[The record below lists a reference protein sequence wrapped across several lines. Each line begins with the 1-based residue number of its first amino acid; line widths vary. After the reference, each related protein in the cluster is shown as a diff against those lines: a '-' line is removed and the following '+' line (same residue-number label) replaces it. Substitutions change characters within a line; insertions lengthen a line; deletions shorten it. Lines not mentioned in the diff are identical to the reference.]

1 MRPIPRAA
9 LLALLPAAL
18 VACGDGKAD
27 TGQAAGTASTSAVA
41 TPASGG
47 LSDFELKH
55 GIGPV
60 TEEVKLGP
68 VDAALA
74 QKGHELFEGKCGAC
88 HKADER
94 YVGPPLGGIVER
106 LSPAFVM
113 NMILNPEGMYTK
125 HPDVRKLLAEYM
137 TQMPNQQ
144 LTRDDARAVV
154 EYLRTLPAPK

>member
-1 MRPIPRAA
+1 MRPTTRAA
-9 LLALLPAAL
+9 VLLVSAAL
-18 VACGDGKAD
+18 VACGGGKAD
-27 TGQAAGTASTSAVA
+27 SGSAATTTSSGASSAA
-41 TPASGG
+41 GG

-60 TEEVKLGP
+60 TEEVQVGP

-74 QKGHELFEGKCGAC
+74 KQGQAVFEGKCSAC

-94 YVGPPLGGIVER
+94 YVGPALGGVTER
-106 LSPAFVM
+106 RSPAFVM
-113 NMILNPEGMYTK
+113 NMVLNPEGMYTK
-125 HPDVRKLLAEYM
+125 HPEVRKLLGEYM

-144 LTRDDARAVV
+144 LTRDDARAVL

>member
-74 QKGHELFEGKCGAC
+74 QKGHELFEGSA
-88 HKADER
+88 
-94 YVGPPLGGIVER
+94 V
-106 LSPAFVM
+106 PA
-113 NMILNPEGMYTK
+113 
-125 HPDVRKLLAEYM
+125 
-137 TQMPNQQ
+137 
-144 LTRDDARAVV
+144 TRPMSATWARRSAGSSSAS
-154 EYLRTLPAPK
+154 RRPSS

>member
-1 MRPIPRAA
+1 MRPILRAA
-9 LLALLPAAL
+9 LLVLLPTAL
-18 VACGDGKAD
+18 VACGGGKAD
-27 TGQAAGTASTSAVA
+27 TGGAASTTTTSSGAA
-41 TPASGG
+41 PAAGG

-60 TEEVKLGP
+60 TEEVTLGP
-68 VDAALA
+68 LDAALA
-74 QKGHELFEGKCGAC
+74 KRGQALFESKCSAC

-94 YVGPPLGGIVER
+94 YVGPPLGGVAER

-113 NMILNPEGMYTK
+113 NMVLNPEGMYTK

-144 LTRDDARAVV
+144 LTRDDARAVL
-154 EYLRTLPAPK
+154 EYLRTLPAPE

>member
-1 MRPIPRAA
+1 MRPILRAA
-9 LLALLPAAL
+9 LLVLLPTAL
-18 VACGDGKAD
+18 VACGGGKAD
-27 TGQAAGTASTSAVA
+27 TGGAASTTTTSSGAA
-41 TPASGG
+41 PAAGG

-60 TEEVKLGP
+60 TEEVTLGP
-68 VDAALA
+68 LDAALA
-74 QKGHELFEGKCGAC
+74 KQGEAVFEGKCSAC
-88 HKADER
+88 HKAAER
-94 YVGPPLGGIVER
+94 YVGPPLGGVVGR

-113 NMILNPEGMYTK
+113 NMVLNPEGMYTR